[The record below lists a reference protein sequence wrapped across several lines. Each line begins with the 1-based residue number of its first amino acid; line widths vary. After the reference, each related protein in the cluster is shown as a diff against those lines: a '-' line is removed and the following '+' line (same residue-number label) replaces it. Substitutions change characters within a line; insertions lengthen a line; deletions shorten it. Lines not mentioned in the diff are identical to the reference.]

1 MKSILYVGATL
12 MIGASIYGF
21 IDYKKTNH
29 RKEFKGM
36 YETSKTGEITNLS
49 STTKKKVELDESA
62 IDKISVHPV
71 TEVDNSVPA
80 VKKTTLKEP
89 TPVTKSKN
97 VKKRKLNYKS
107 FSRAP
112 LKEEVP
118 PAKVKTLSNE
128 Q

>member
-36 YETSKTGEITNLS
+36 YETSKTGEITEPS
-49 STTKKKVELDESA
+49 PTKKKVELDESA
-62 IDKISVHPV
+62 TDKISVEPV
-71 TEVDNSVPA
+71 TEGDYSVPA

-89 TPVTKSKN
+89 TPKTKSKN